1 MALSRATAV
10 VLVVGVCVAGTV
22 HSAARQTRSTG
33 PQQAVVEQHDRFTPL
48 GFDELQ
54 AFIRAYPAAVGTPP
68 AVFAPVSPYWVYK
81 GVAYRG
87 SQVIGNAWTSFGPLT
102 TTSGTHN
109 ISGRVSALAIDPNCT
124 TNGRCRLWVGT
135 AGGGVWRSE
144 DAMNTTDVGWKW
156 ISQGLATNNI
166 GSLTVDPNDSSGNT
180 IYVGTGETNTPQNSG
195 AGTGLYKSVDGGDTW
210 TRISTMITDPVV
222 QAAPIDFTLTR
233 GISTVVIVPGQ
244 PQTMYVATSTAML
257 GMTAVRGGQSQVT
270 GYPQPR
276 PALYQTT
283 DGGAT
288 WTLLWVPPL
297 DPVIP
302 ANPNA
307 AVGQGD
313 TMIGVRHVVL
323 DPRHSDIVYAA
334 AWNNGIFRSAP
345 SLEGG
350 DGSFKMVYAIVSRQ
364 GFQDLPMF
372 DLTVSQNHTRIYAY
386 NGTLATATQGLY
398 RVDNADVPAS
408 QLVTG
413 DGAGASNTAAW
424 ISLSSTSMGSPGLT
438 SSAICTSQC
447 FYDLVVAVPPKEP
460 DTVLLAGV
468 GNTLGST
475 AIRSTDAG
483 VSFQNFSID
492 AQPTSNV
499 AHSDSRAI
507 VFHPQNADIAF
518 VGSDGGVVRNDGT
531 FTDSS
536 GTCARFTNDPP
547 QCEVGYKNVPNQ
559 IYFLNAGLQTLQFF
573 NIAVDPNAPLT
584 RMLGGLQDNSTIWI
598 DGTTS
603 PRVWKTVFGA
613 GDGTS
618 ASGFHP
624 TNSSILFASFQSTN
638 FFTNFRNGGSSN
650 WVFTSDP
657 LTNSNER
664 ATITASTGRQFIS
677 FDQANPDTQFTGFQ
691 HVWRTKDNG
700 GPQATLEAGCS
711 TSRKTSSA
719 CGDWVPLGVAFPF
732 VSGSTPDSAS
742 RQPGDL
748 TSTFFGSDRAG
759 GIIVSAERT
768 PADTG
773 TLWVGTSFGRLFVSK
788 NADAAGPAVTFQ
800 RVDTLAVPNRFI
812 TRIVVDRVNP
822 NIAYIS
828 YSGFNALTPSTPGH
842 VFKATYNV
850 SSQQASFTLLD
861 KDLGDLPIN
870 TMAFDDGRGDLYV
883 GTDYGPLVL
892 LNGATSW
899 QAAGV
904 GFPEVLM
911 VDLKFVPTQRLL
923 VAATHGLG
931 IFVLNL
937 PPVGGTTDATKTGAR
952 DRLLPASAPRDRRTP
967 R

>member
-1 MALSRATAV
+1 
-10 VLVVGVCVAGTV
+10 VVGLCVAGSV
-22 HSAARQTRSTG
+22 RSSARQDGQITFS
-33 PQQAVVEQHDRFTPL
+33 PPAAEQHDHFSPL
-48 GFDELQ
+48 GFDALQ
-54 AFIRAYPAAVGTPP
+54 AYIRAFPAAVGTPP
-68 AVFAPVSPYWVYK
+68 AAFAPVSPYWVYK

-87 SQVIGNAWTSFGPLT
+87 AQVIGNSWTTFGPLT
-102 TTSGTHN
+102 TAAGTHN

-124 TNGRCRLWVGT
+124 TGGRCRLWVGT

-144 DAMNTTDVGWKW
+144 DAMNTSDVGWRW

-166 GSLTVDPNDSSGNT
+166 GSLTVDSNDSSGST

-244 PQTMYVATSTAML
+244 AQTMYVATSTAML
-257 GMTAVRGGQSQVT
+257 GMTAVRGGQAQVT

-276 PALYQTT
+276 PGLYKTT

-297 DPVIP
+297 DPVILP
-302 ANPNA
+302 NPNA

-345 SLEGG
+345 SIEGG
-350 DGSFKMVYAIVSRQ
+350 DASFKMVFAIVARV
-364 GFQDLPMF
+364 GFQDLAMF
-372 DLTVSQNHTRIYAY
+372 DLTISKGHTRMYAY
-386 NGTLATATQGLY
+386 NGTLVTTTQGFY
-398 RVDNADVPAS
+398 RLDNADVPAS
-408 QLVTG
+408 QLVSG
-413 DGAGASNTAAW
+413 DGANATNASAW
-424 ISLSSTSMGSPGLT
+424 VSLSSTNNNSPGIL
-438 SSAICTSQC
+438 SSAICTQQC
-447 FYDLVVAVPPKEP
+447 FYDLVVKVPPDKP
-460 DTVLLAGV
+460 DTVLVAGV
-468 GNTLGST
+468 ANIIGSSM
-475 AIRSTDAG
+475 IRSTDAG
-483 VSFQNFSID
+483 ASFQNFSVD

-499 AHSDSRAI
+499 AHSDTRAV
-507 VFHPQNADIAF
+507 VFHPQNSDIAF

-531 FTDSS
+531 FTNSS
-536 GTCARFTNDPP
+536 GTCSTFTTQPP
-547 QCEVGYKNVPNQ
+547 ECSLAYNNVPTRLF
-559 IYFLNAGLQTLQFF
+559 FLNAGLQTLQFY
-573 NIAVDPNAPLT
+573 NIAVDPKAPLT
-584 RMLGGLQDNSTIWI
+584 RMLGGLQDNSTVWI

-603 PRVWKTVFGA
+603 PRVWKTVFGS

-638 FFTNFRNGGSSN
+638 FFTNFRNGNTAN
-650 WVFTSDP
+650 WVITGDP
-657 LTNSNER
+657 ITNSLER
-664 ATITASTGRQFIS
+664 ATITASTGRQFIT
-677 FDQANPDTQFTGFQ
+677 FDQVNPDTQFTGFQ
-691 HVWRTKDNG
+691 HIWRTKDNG
-700 GPQATLEAGCS
+700 GSQTTLEAVC
-711 TSRKTSSA
+711 TSGRRTSNS
-719 CGDWVPLGVAFPF
+719 CGDWIPLGVSFPF
-732 VSGSTPDSAS
+732 AGGSTPDSAS

-748 TSTFFGSDRAG
+748 TSNVFGSDRAG

-768 PADTG
+768 PADAG
-773 TLWVGTSFGRLFVSK
+773 TLWAATSFGRLFVSK

-800 RVDTLAVPNRFI
+800 RIDTLAVPNRFV
-812 TRIVVDRVNP
+812 TRIVVDRVDP
-822 NIAYIS
+822 NTAYIS
-828 YSGFNALTPSTPGH
+828 YSGFNALTPSTAGH
-842 VFKATYNV
+842 VFKAVYNP
-850 SSQQASFTLLD
+850 SSQQASFTNLD

-870 TMAFDDGRGDLYV
+870 TMAVDDGRGDIYV

-899 QAAGV
+899 QAAGL

-911 VDLKFVPTQRLL
+911 VDLKFVSSQRLL
-923 VAATHGLG
+923 IAATHGLG
-931 IFVLNL
+931 IFYLNL
-937 PPVGGTTDATKTGAR
+937 PPVGGTMAAAKTGAR
-952 DRLLPASAPRDRRTP
+952 DRTSPGFSLIRRPTP